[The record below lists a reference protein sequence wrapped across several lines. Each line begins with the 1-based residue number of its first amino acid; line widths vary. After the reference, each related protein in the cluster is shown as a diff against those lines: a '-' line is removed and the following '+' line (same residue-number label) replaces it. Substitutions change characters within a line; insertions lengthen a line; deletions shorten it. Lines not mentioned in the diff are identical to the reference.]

1 MIKKYFVRKRRKAGE
16 ALKKQRKIIGVIL
29 SLADGDYQKKL
40 IEGIELQ
47 ARAFDYD
54 VLVFSSFIKTGCS
67 EKWQLGEQNI
77 YNMINFSLL
86 DGIIIAPDT
95 MDLGNSA
102 ERVIAGIRK
111 EFKGPVVSVE
121 IDVDGFCHIASDS
134 VEPVKK
140 IVSHL
145 IEVHKLTDIA
155 FVTGTKGHPHAEQ
168 RLEGYYEALVEHN
181 LPIDSSRVYY
191 GDFWYSCGEPVV
203 EQLLADGRPLPQ
215 AIACASDTTAIG
227 IAEALR
233 KKGIRVPEDVAVTGY
248 DSVPAGIHYS
258 PCITS
263 AVIPSQNT
271 GAQAVDYIH
280 SCLNGL
286 NYSDK
291 SHSSVDIAVGQ
302 SCGCGIRRGEEA
314 DNKNWQD
321 DDLNIDF
328 SSATNNMLEGLLSE
342 DDLNKYLVTLN
353 WYTYQIE
360 PFDTFCLCLCNNWD
374 NLHEN
379 EKNTDFIREGY
390 TEHMLYAIEHCN
402 SHGEVRVNTD
412 RFFNLSEMLPAIF
425 YKRNYPSTF
434 FFTPVHF
441 NDRCFGYSVI
451 SYGSDI
457 RSYDTSYRFFI
468 RFINNSL
475 ESLRRQR
482 QLMLMYRKM
491 RESAILD
498 NMTGIYNR
506 NGFNLYADE
515 IFRSAKENGK
525 KLLVILGDLNSLKY
539 INDNFG
545 HIQGDEAIKA
555 AARVF
560 RTVCGSNKIC
570 FRIGGDEFII
580 LDTGEYDSEQIESIK
595 SEIKAALAE
604 EEKKLGSEYPLSV
617 SLGIFYGS
625 VEHAGSIEQPI
636 SEADA
641 EMFREKQEF
650 KKKYNIKR

>member
-1 MIKKYFVRKRRKAGE
+1 M
-16 ALKKQRKIIGVIL
+16 KKQRKIIGVIL
-29 SLADGDYQKKL
+29 SEADADYQTKL

-47 ARAFDYD
+47 AKAFDYD
-54 VLVFSSFIKTGCS
+54 VLVFSTFIKTGCS
-67 EKWQLGEQNI
+67 EEWQFGEKNI

-86 DGIIIAPDT
+86 DGIIIVPDT
-95 MDLGNSA
+95 MHLGDSA
-102 ERVIAGIRK
+102 ERVAEKIRR
-111 EFKGPVVSVE
+111 EFKGPVVSAE
-121 IDVDGFCHIASDS
+121 IAADGFFRVASDNT
-134 VEPVKK
+134 EPVKK

-168 RLEGYYEALVEHN
+168 RLEGYYEALVEHD

-191 GDFWYSCGEPVV
+191 GDFWYSCGEPIV
-203 EQLLADGRPLPQ
+203 EQLLSDGRPLPQ

-227 IAEALR
+227 VAEALR
-233 KKGIRVPEDVAVTGY
+233 KRGIRVPEDVAVTGY
-248 DSVPAGIHYS
+248 DSVPAGGHYS

-263 AVIPSQNT
+263 AVIPSRNT

-280 SCLNGL
+280 SRLNGL

-291 SHSSVDIAVGQ
+291 AHSSIDISIGQ
-302 SCGCGIRRGEEA
+302 SCGCSSCRS
-314 DNKNWQD
+314 DVSTVKNWQD
-321 DDLNIDF
+321 DDLNMDL
-328 SSATNNMLEGLLSE
+328 SSVNNNMLEGLLSQ
-342 DDLNKYLVTLN
+342 DDLHKYLYTVN

-360 PFDTFCLCLCNNWD
+360 PFDVFCLCLCPDWD
-374 NLHEN
+374 NIHEG
-379 EKNTDFIREGY
+379 EKESDYIREGY
-390 TEHMLYAIEHCN
+390 SEHMLYAIEHCN
-402 SHGEVRVNTD
+402 SHNEIRVNTD
-412 RFFNLSEMLPAIF
+412 RFFDLQEMLPALY
-425 YKRNYPSTF
+425 YKRDHPSTF

-451 SYGSDI
+451 SYGSEI
-457 RSYDTSYRFFI
+457 RSYDVSYRTFT

-475 ESLRRQR
+475 ESLRRQSR
-482 QLMLMYRKM
+482 LMFMYRQM

-515 IFRSAKENGK
+515 IFRSAKENDK
-525 KLLVILGDLNSLKY
+525 KLLIILGDLNRLKY

-545 HIQGDEAIKA
+545 HIRGDEAIKA
-555 AARVF
+555 VAKVF
-560 RTVCGSNKIC
+560 RTVCGSDKIC

-580 LDTGEYDSEQIESIK
+580 LDTGEYDRDQIESIK
-595 SEIKAALAE
+595 NDIRTALAE
-604 EEKKLGSEYPLSV
+604 EEKNFSGECPLSV
-617 SLGIFYGS
+617 SLGVFYGS
-625 VEHAGSIEQPI
+625 VEHAANIEQPI

-650 KKKYNIKR
+650 KKKYNIIR

>member
-1 MIKKYFVRKRRKAGE
+1 MICAKKKRRKAGDV
-16 ALKKQRKIIGVIL
+16 LKKQRKTIGVIL

-67 EKWQLGEQNI
+67 EEWQFGEQNI
-77 YNMINFSLL
+77 YNVINFSLL
-86 DGIIIAPDT
+86 DGIIIVPDT
-95 MDLGNSA
+95 MDLGDSA
-102 ERVIAGIRK
+102 ERVIEKIRR

-121 IDVDGFCHIASDS
+121 IAVDGFYHVASDS

-191 GDFWYSCGEPVV
+191 GDFWYTCGEPVA
-203 EQLLADGRPLPQ
+203 EQLFADGRPLPQ

-233 KKGIRVPEDVAVTGY
+233 KRGIRVPEDVAVTGY
-248 DSVPAGIHYS
+248 DSVPAGLHYS

-263 AVIPSQNT
+263 AIIPSQNT

-291 SHSSVDIAVGQ
+291 SHGSVDISVGQ
-302 SCGCGIRRGEEA
+302 SCGCDVRRDEIS
-314 DNKNWQD
+314 DIKNWQD
-321 DDLNIDF
+321 DDLNTDF
-328 SSATNNMLEGLLSE
+328 SSVNNNMLESLLSE
-342 DDLNKYLVTLN
+342 DDLNKYLYTLN
-353 WYTYQIE
+353 WYTYQLGA
-360 PFDTFCLCLCNNWD
+360 FDAFCLCLCSNWD
-374 NLHEN
+374 NPGES
-379 EKNTDFIREGY
+379 EKSDNYIREGY
-390 TEHMLYAIEHCN
+390 TEQMMYAIEHYKPQN
-402 SHGEVRVNTD
+402 EIRVNTD
-412 RFFNLSEMLPAIF
+412 RFFNLSEMLPALY

-451 SYGSDI
+451 SYGSDMH
-457 RSYDTSYRFFI
+457 SYDTSYRIFV

-482 QLMLMYRKM
+482 RLMLMYRKM
-491 RESAILD
+491 RESAVLD

-515 IFRSAKENGK
+515 IFRSAKDNGK
-525 KLLVILGDLNSLKY
+525 KLLVILGDLNRLKY

-545 HIQGDEAIKA
+545 HIQGDEVIKA
-555 AARVF
+555 VAKVF
-560 RTVCGSNKIC
+560 RTICGSDKIC

-580 LDTGEYDSEQIESIK
+580 LDTGEYDRDQIESIK
-595 SEIKAALAE
+595 NDIRTALAE
-604 EEKKLGSEYPLSV
+604 EEKNFSGECPLSV
-617 SLGIFYGS
+617 SLGVFYGS
-625 VEHAGSIEQPI
+625 VEHAANIEQPI

-650 KKKYNIKR
+650 KKKYNIIR